1 MEKETSST
9 QEVEIPLAKRE
20 RKHSSSGER
29 VEVDMKNGLSTHEV
43 STRNKQTVTV
53 FANRL
58 YNLIFTR
65 YFRLDGVYVTIF
77 RFTFES
83 SHIFTLLAMLHYDK
97 YFFEVHPKS
106 VQ

>member
-65 YFRLDGVYVTIF
+65 YFRFMLQFSDLLLSLAIF
-77 RFTFES
+77 
-83 SHIFTLLAMLHYDK
+83 LHY
-97 YFFEVHPKS
+97 
-106 VQ
+106 

>member
-20 RKHSSSGER
+20 RKHSEER

-53 FANRL
+53 FANRPN
-58 YNLIFTR
+58 NLLFKR
-65 YFRLDGVYVTIF
+65 YFPKRLDGVYVTF
-77 RFTFES
+77 KDF
-83 SHIFTLLAMLHYDK
+83 
-97 YFFEVHPKS
+97 
-106 VQ
+106 

>member
-43 STRNKQTVTV
+43 SLI
-53 FANRL
+53 NRL
-58 YNLIFTR
+58 SQYLQIPLNNLIFKR
-65 YFRLDGVYVTIF
+65 NWLDGVFVTIF
-77 RFTFES
+77 RF
-83 SHIFTLLAMLHYDK
+83 
-97 YFFEVHPKS
+97 FF
-106 VQ
+106 

>member
-20 RKHSSSGER
+20 RKHSEER

-65 YFRLDGVYVTIF
+65 YFRFMLQFSDLLLSLAIF
-77 RFTFES
+77 
-83 SHIFTLLAMLHYDK
+83 LHY
-97 YFFEVHPKS
+97 
-106 VQ
+106 

>member
-58 YNLIFTR
+58 NNLIFTR
-65 YFRLDGVYVTIF
+65 YFRFMLQFSDLLLSLAIF
-77 RFTFES
+77 
-83 SHIFTLLAMLHYDK
+83 LHY
-97 YFFEVHPKS
+97 
-106 VQ
+106 